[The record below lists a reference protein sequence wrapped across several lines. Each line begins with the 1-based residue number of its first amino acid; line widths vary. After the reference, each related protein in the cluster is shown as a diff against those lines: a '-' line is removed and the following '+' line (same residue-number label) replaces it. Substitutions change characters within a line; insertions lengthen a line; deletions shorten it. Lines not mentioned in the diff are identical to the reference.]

1 MKKLFLL
8 FGLTVILLFG
18 SCEER
23 ELKVPVKVDMG
34 FDMEPYELSQDF
46 KSGSQFTI
54 DEAFMVINAFEFNG
68 VREQGE
74 SYFFTRR
81 FDEPLQAEMHKGDDG
96 RHVNFDIPQGVY
108 NMIELVFD
116 TGNDESPAIILK
128 GSFQQGPL
136 EEIPVQFEYSFNEQ
150 LSVRAENAEGKRQV
164 ILTKDI
170 PARVRI
176 VFDTPSMLR
185 LLNMGQI
192 MKAEIGCTEDDD
204 DDDDD
209 DDDEIILINDNNNT
223 DIFNLLASRLDRS
236 LRVVF
241 E

>member
-8 FGLTVILLFG
+8 FGVTVISLFS
-18 SCEER
+18 SCEEK

-46 KSGSQFTI
+46 KSASRFTV

-74 SYFFTRR
+74 SYFFTRK
-81 FDEPLQAEMHKGDDG
+81 FDDPLQAEMHEGEDG
-96 RHVNFDIPQGVY
+96 LHVNFDIPQGVY

-116 TGNDESPAIILK
+116 TGNDDSPAIVLK

-150 LSVRAENAEGKRQV
+150 LSVRAEDAEGNRQV

-170 PARVRI
+170 PAKVRI
-176 VFDTPSMLR
+176 VFDTPSMFR
-185 LLNMGQI
+185 LLNMGQL
-192 MKAEIGCTEDDD
+192 MKAEIDYVDD

-209 DDDEIILINDNNNT
+209 DDDEIILINDKKNT
-223 DIFNLLASRLDRS
+223 EIFNLLASRLDRS